1 MRRTRAASTGQRSF
15 ATIAGMQTVGKLKGS
30 PPSAWVPGLSA
41 GPLTAFAQLL
51 RDWGLPVLPPPQALS
66 EKLGSWLDWR
76 DAVALS
82 QALHAAPERRDAE
95 PVESPQSALDWAE
108 AALQR
113 LRAELRAGF
122 ASTALVGDLQAE
134 GADAATFRL
143 HQVQQQRAMA
153 ARIAGLRER
162 LRVRVAESS
171 VTLAR
176 LAALDAVFDQA
187 LGARERQLLAALP
200 AQLPQLAERLQAQAP
215 EDWAPRLW
223 EQLQRA
229 LQLELELRLQ
239 PVLGLIAA
247 LQHQVDA
254 QAPTVDLLP

>member
-1 MRRTRAASTGQRSF
+1 
-15 ATIAGMQTVGKLKGS
+15 MQTVGYQRGS

-41 GPLTAFAQLL
+41 GPLAAFAQLL
-51 RDWGLPVLPPPQALS
+51 RDWGLQAMPPPSALS
-66 EKLGSWLDWR
+66 EKLAGWLDWR

-82 QALHAAPERRDAE
+82 QALNAAAERSAG
-95 PVESPQSALDWAE
+95 ESPVAPMAALDWAG

-122 ASTALVGDLQAE
+122 ASTALVGDPTVT
-134 GADAATFRL
+134 GADVAAFRL

-153 ARIAGLRER
+153 ARIATLRER
-162 LRVRVAESS
+162 LRVQLAESS
-171 VTLAR
+171 SELAR

-187 LGARERQLLAALP
+187 LASRERQLLAALP
-200 AQLPQLAERLQAQAP
+200 AQLPQLAERLQAQMP
-215 EDWAPRLW
+215 EDWASRLW

-254 QAPTVDLLP
+254 LAPTADLSP